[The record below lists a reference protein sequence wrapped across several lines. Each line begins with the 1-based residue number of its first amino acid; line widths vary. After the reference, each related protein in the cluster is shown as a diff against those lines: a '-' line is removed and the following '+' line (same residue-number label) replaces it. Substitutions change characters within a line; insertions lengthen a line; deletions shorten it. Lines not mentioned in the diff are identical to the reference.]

1 MKKGLSA
8 VLAAV
13 LLAACGSDDGTDGRE
28 DTGRAETTPSGAKLV
43 RFRSPRIPFTFEHP
57 KNLKVEVRRT
67 ARTELR
73 PRRYL
78 DEFRRDLEGEVREV
92 NTREERVGDLD
103 VGVLEVEDGEFSS
116 VSYFFTGAGRTWQ
129 IECTADPERSQ
140 EMEAACRTAVEAVD
154 FDR

>member
-1 MKKGLSA
+1 VKKGLSA

-13 LLAACGSDDGTDGRE
+13 LLAACGSDDGTDGGD
-28 DTGRAETTPSGAKLV
+28 DTGRAETIPSGSKLV
-43 RFRSPRIPFTFEHP
+43 RFRSPRVPFTFEHP

-73 PRRYL
+73 PQRYL
-78 DEFRRDLEGEVREV
+78 DEFRRDLEGQVSGV

-103 VGVLEVEDGEFSS
+103 VGVLEGEDDKLTS

-129 IECTADPERSQ
+129 IECIADPERREQ
-140 EMEAACRTAVEAVD
+140 MEAACRAAVESVD